1 MSDNIKKILVI
12 GLGSMGL
19 GIAESLLRSGYQVY
33 GQDKSS
39 SQIEKFKKHGGINTD
54 IPYHRIDVVV
64 IVVLNEI
71 QTRDILFGKDALSK
85 KLKANS
91 LVMVCTTVSPKFAK
105 EMDILCQ
112 SESLLYLDAPISG
125 GSKKSSEGKLSYMIS
140 GDKKALAIAKP
151 ILEATSEMVF
161 EFGETVGSGSA
172 MKAVNQMLAGIHI
185 AAMAEAITFGISQ
198 GIEPQKF
205 LEVISKC
212 AGTSW
217 MLENRA
223 PHIIDNDYS
232 PKSSINIWP
241 KDLGI
246 VLDIAKNA
254 NFAAPLTAVALQ
266 QFVSAAGSGLGNE
279 DDAAVAKI
287 YARNAGI
294 QLPQNKT

>member
-1 MSDNIKKILVI
+1 MSDINKEILVV

-19 GIAESLLRSGYQVY
+19 GIAQSLLREGYKVY
-33 GQDKSS
+33 GQDKNSI
-39 SQIEKFKKHGGINTD
+39 QTDKFIKNGGVCTN
-54 IPYHRIDVVV
+54 IPFDNLEAV
-64 IVVLNEI
+64 IVVVLNEK
-71 QTRDILFGKDALSK
+71 QTKEILFGDDGLVK
-85 KLKANS
+85 KMKANS
-91 LVMVCTTVSPKFAK
+91 LIMVCTTVSPNFAK
-105 EMDILCQ
+105 EMEAL
-112 SESLLYLDAPISG
+112 SNNENLLYLDAPISG
-125 GSKKSSEGKLSYMIS
+125 GSKKSSEGKLTYMIS
-140 GDKKALAIAKP
+140 GNKKAVEAARP
-151 ILEATSEMVF
+151 ILNATSEMIF

-198 GIEPQKF
+198 GITPQKF

-223 PHIIDNDYS
+223 PHIIENDYT

-246 VLDIAKNA
+246 VLDIAKNSS
-254 NFAAPLTAVALQ
+254 FSAPLTAVALQ
-266 QFVSAAGSGLGNE
+266 QFISAAGSGLGNE

-294 QLPQNKT
+294 ELPFNAK